1 MKIYEFQKC
10 FPDEAACKE
19 KFREIRLKEGV
30 VCPKCGCSHHYW
42 KASKECFQC
51 ANCGHRQS
59 LRANTV
65 MHGSKLPFRYWFIAM
80 HLLTAT
86 KHTFSTAELQRQ
98 LGHKRYQPIWEL
110 VHKLR
115 SAMGQRDNEYL
126 LAHSVELDEGF
137 FTVGTP
143 RREGKM
149 KQGSLERKAKVI
161 VMAESTPVE
170 NPHPGMKVK
179 KVGHIKMIV
188 IPDTKKSTLT
198 RMATDNI
205 RRDAT
210 VMMDASHAHS
220 GIEASFKS
228 ICEKSV
234 TQADIDRLLPWVHV
248 TISNAKSLLLD
259 TYHGIKEEYLQG
271 YLNEFCYKFNRR
283 YFGEDLFG
291 RLLSVVAGYRSNFG
305 HRIYNRN
312 LVAARS

>member
-1 MKIYEFQKC
+1 
-10 FPDEAACKE
+10 
-19 KFREIRLKEGV
+19 
-30 VCPKCGCSHHYW
+30 
-42 KASKECFQC
+42 
-51 ANCGHRQS
+51 
-59 LRANTV
+59 
-65 MHGSKLPFRYWFIAM
+65 
-80 HLLTAT
+80 
-86 KHTFSTAELQRQ
+86 
-98 LGHKRYQPIWEL
+98 
-110 VHKLR
+110 
-115 SAMGQRDNEYL
+115 MGQRDNEYL